1 MPKYHQDECRRL
13 MDDVKKVRN
22 VTLLG
27 TMGHGKTSLMDNLGA
42 MTGYL
47 AENKIGDQLF
57 TLYRADEKEKKSN
70 YKCNPCHL
78 VVETKYNELK
88 GEEGKQTLGEE
99 KKDKFMMCL
108 LDTPGHLD
116 YSPEVAASLR
126 MSDSTLCTVGVQDGV
141 GVMMEYMIA
150 DSLKER
156 CKPTLFVNKLDISIM
171 VLQKPA
177 EELYQDIARVVQNM
191 NVALAGAEKLGLKG
205 FTIEPQLGNVVFGS
219 AYYGWAFSIRQF
231 AKLYASKMGID
242 EDKMMGRLWGD
253 NFFNAKKKTWT
264 KVEVE
269 GGVRAFCQFI
279 LDPIIKLHNL
289 ILAEDSAYEA
299 MLTKLGITLKAE
311 DKKLKGKALLKRV
324 MNTWMP
330 ASEAV
335 TEMLATHTPSPD
347 VAQKKKAEHIYK
359 GESDSDL
366 CKAIAACDPKGPVMM
381 NVVKMTPT
389 GSAGRFYAVGRI
401 FSGTVGTEKYLIRGP
416 DFDPED
422 PETSG
427 ASQEGRVQSLNLNLA
442 KDFSPVMSVPAGNI
456 CSLGGVDQ
464 FITKF
469 ATITNKKEAFNFVNL
484 AFNVSCVYRI
494 AIRPADNK
502 QLPKLVEGLKR
513 LQKADILVNCVSEP
527 TGDHIVSGCGE
538 EHLKLVLRD
547 LKEEH
552 AGVDFTRG
560 VPTVSY
566 KETVTCESTKMSLS
580 KSPNKH
586 NRLYVLAV
594 PLDEEC
600 CQAIETHQ
608 VNMQQDVKKRAR
620 ILIDNYGWEKTDCMK
635 LWTFGPN
642 YIDVGGAN
650 CLVDQ
655 TKGIQYLNEIKES
668 VNSGLQWAARQGPLA
683 EENMRGIRFN
693 LMDVKL
699 HADSIHR
706 GMGQIQ
712 PTARRVFFGA
722 ALVADIRFMEPIFK
736 AVITCPEEVV
746 SGVQQAIMAKR
757 GELQY
762 TEDKEGKTVLVCW
775 LPIVETLGD
784 EPFSKVLQTKTSGK
798 ALATYAFNHWQL
810 IQTNPLEKGTKAEQI
825 MLDIRDRKGLKV
837 EHPDIS
843 DYIDRL

>member
-1 MPKYHQDECRRL
+1 
-13 MDDVKKVRN
+13 MDDPKKVRN
-22 VTLLG
+22 VTVLG
-27 TMGHGKTSLMDNLGA
+27 TMGHGKSCMMDNLGA

-47 AENKIGDQLF
+47 SENKIGDQLF

-70 YKCNPCHL
+70 YKCNPCHM

-88 GEEGKQTLGEE
+88 GDEGKQTIGDE
-99 KKDKFMMCL
+99 KKDKFMFCMC
-108 LDTPGHLD
+108 DTPGHLD

-126 MSDSTLCTVGVQDGV
+126 MTDGTLCTVGVQDGV

-156 CKPTLFVNKLDISIM
+156 CKPTLFVNKLDISII

-177 EELYQDIARVVQNM
+177 EELYQDISRAVQNM

-205 FTIEPQLGNVVFGS
+205 FNIDPLLGNVVFGS
-219 AYYGWAFSIRQF
+219 AYYGWAFSLRQF
-231 AKLYASKMGID
+231 AKIYASKMGIE
-242 EDKMMGRLWGD
+242 EDKMLGRLWGD
-253 NFFNAKKKTWT
+253 QFFNAKKKTWT

-269 GGVRAFCQFI
+269 GGVRGFCQFI
-279 LDPIIKLHNL
+279 LDPIIKLHKL
-289 ILAEDSAYEA
+289 VLEKGDYET
-299 MLTKLGITLKAE
+299 MLTKLGVTLKAE
-311 DKKLKGKALLKRV
+311 DKKLEGKALLKRI
-324 MNTWMP
+324 MTTWLP
-330 ASEAV
+330 ASEAIS
-335 TEMLATHTPSPD
+335 EMVATHLPD
-347 VAQKKKAEHIYK
+347 PVTAQKKKMEHIYK
-359 GESDSDL
+359 GEADSDI
-366 CKAIAACDPKGPVMM
+366 CKAMIACDPAGPVMI
-381 NVVKMTPT
+381 NIVKMTPT
-389 GSAGRFYAVGRI
+389 GSAGRFFGVGRI
-401 FSGTVGTEKYLIRGP
+401 FSGTVGTDKYHVRAP

-422 PETSG
+422 PET
-427 ASQEGRVQSLNLNLA
+427 AAFTQDGRVQSLNLNLG
-442 KDFSPVMSVPAGNI
+442 KDILPIMNAPAGNI
-456 CSLGGVDQ
+456 VSLGGIDQ
-464 FITKF
+464 FMNKS
-469 ATITNKKEAFNFVNL
+469 ATVTNKKEAFNFLNL
-484 AFNVSCVYRI
+484 SFNVSCVYRI

-513 LQKADILVNCVSEP
+513 LQKADILCTCVSEP

-566 KETVTCESTKMSLS
+566 KETVTCESSKMSLS

-586 NRLYVLAV
+586 NRLYVLAC
-594 PLDEEC
+594 PLEEDVN
-600 CQAIETHQ
+600 QAIETHK

-620 ILIDNYGWEKTDCMK
+620 ILIDEYGWEKTDCMK
-635 LWTFGPN
+635 IWSFAPN
-642 YIDVGGAN
+642 DIDVGGAN
-650 CLVDQ
+650 VLVDQ

-683 EENMRGIRFN
+683 EENMRGCRFN

-722 ALVADIRFMEPIFK
+722 ALVADVRFMEPIFK
-736 AVITCPEEVV
+736 CVIACPEDVTQ
-746 SGVQQAIMAKR
+746 GVQQAIMAKR
-757 GELQY
+757 GEMQY
-762 TEDKEGKTVLVCW
+762 SEEKDGKTIMVCF

-784 EPFSKVLQTKTSGK
+784 DPFSKVLQTKTSGK
-798 ALATYAFNHWQL
+798 ALATYAFDHWQL
-810 IQTNPLEKGTKAEQI
+810 IQTNPLEKGSKAEQI
-825 MLDIRDRKGLKV
+825 MLDIRERKGLKV
-837 EHPDIS
+837 EHPDIA